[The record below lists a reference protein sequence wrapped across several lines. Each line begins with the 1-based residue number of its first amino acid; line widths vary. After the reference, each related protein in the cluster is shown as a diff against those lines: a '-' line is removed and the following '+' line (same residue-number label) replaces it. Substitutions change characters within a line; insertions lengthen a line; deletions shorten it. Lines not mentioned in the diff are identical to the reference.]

1 MTAWTKS
8 KMGTRF
14 SDHDDRMKE
23 GSNTRWKERCSR
35 DDEWSSGSI
44 RFRQRLYHKEQR
56 VIN

>member
-23 GSNTRWKERCSR
+23 GSNTRWKERCSGMMNVVVAQ
-35 DDEWSSGSI
+35 STSGSVCTI
-44 RFRQRLYHKEQR
+44 KNS
-56 VIN
+56 V